1 MTSEQ
6 KRKRLIF
13 NISGWFFL
21 SIILIG
27 IAIFEWRSIQ
37 PNIILTIIFGLLGLG
52 IFVFSLILLLNIEII
67 LEQYNQNIRK
77 FVNPDSS
84 AEAQEEHELRI
95 RERLKEAVKS
105 KRSSYRKKFFISL
118 IFSMIITFLI
128 FEFTNDLSFI
138 LFFTL
143 FMPAIAPPIYFSIY
157 SFYSLESTVEDIIGM
172 NQVSKW
178 LDWWVTLFL
187 INMAL
192 INNLNLSLLLFDL
205 N

>member
-105 KRSSYRKKFFISL
+105 KRSSYRKNFFISL

-178 LDWWVTLFL
+178 LD
-187 INMAL
+187 
-192 INNLNLSLLLFDL
+192 
-205 N
+205 